1 MRTALARRGALLS
14 VAFAAVMLVT
24 AACGNDSSPSSSP
37 SGGGAKG
44 KITVGSAEFGESEI
58 IASMYSQALK
68 KAGYDVGEKF
78 KIGSRE
84 VYIKAIENGE
94 IDVVPEYIGT
104 LTEFFNAQFNGPDAP
119 NTKPLATTDVDKTYQ
134 AAKEL
139 VARKNL
145 TVLTPSKAADQNAFA
160 VTKNF
165 ADKNGLTK
173 PKLSDLTKLNG
184 QLTLGAGPECEKR
197 RFCLIG
203 LQQVY
208 GLRFKD
214 VKKLDSGGPKTIAAL
229 KDGSIDVGLV
239 FSSDGAVA
247 AENLVVLDDDKK
259 LQTTDNITALV
270 RNSVPQEARDTLDK
284 VDQALTTE
292 KLQELN
298 KKFSVDKED
307 AKDLAEQFLKDAH
320 LI

>member
-1 MRTALARRGALLS
+1 MCTALPRRGALLG
-14 VAFAAVMLVT
+14 VAFAAVMLLT
-24 AACGNDSSPSSSP
+24 AACGKSNPSPFP
-37 SGGGAKG
+37 TGGSKG
-44 KITVGSAEFGESEI
+44 KITVGSSNLGESEI
-58 IASMYSQALK
+58 IANMYSQALK

-78 KIGSRE
+78 RIGSRE

-94 IDVVPEYIGT
+94 IDVVPEYIGS
-104 LTEFFNAQFNGPDAP
+104 LAEFYNAQFNGPDAP
-119 NTKPLATTDVDKTYQ
+119 NTKPLATTDKNKTYQ
-134 AAKEL
+134 AVKEL
-139 VARKNL
+139 TARKNL
-145 TVLTPSKAADQNAFA
+145 TVLSPSEAADQNAFA
-160 VTKNF
+160 VTKAF
-165 ADKNGLTK
+165 AEKNGLNT
-173 PKLSDLTKLNG
+173 LSDLTKLNG

-197 RFCLIG
+197 RFCLVG

-214 VKKLDSGGPKTIAAL
+214 VKKLDSGGPETIAAL
-229 KDGSIDVGLV
+229 TDGSIDVGLV

-247 AENLVVLDDDKK
+247 AQNLGLLQDDKQ
-259 LQTTDNITALV
+259 LQTTDNIAALV
-270 RNSVPQEARDTLDK
+270 RNSVPQEARDILDK

-307 AKDLAEQFLKDAH
+307 AKDLAEQFLKDAQ

>member
-1 MRTALARRGALLS
+1 MRTALARRGALG

-24 AACGNDSSPSSSP
+24 AACGNDNSSSSSS
-37 SGGGAKG
+37 SGGESKG
-44 KITVGSAEFGESEI
+44 KVTVGSAEFGESEI

-68 KAGYDVGEKF
+68 KAGYDVAEKF

-84 VYIKAIENGE
+84 VYTKAIENGE

-104 LTEFFNAQFNGPDAP
+104 LTEFYNAQINGPNAP
-119 NTKPLATTDVDKTYQ
+119 DTKPLATADAEETYR
-134 AAKEL
+134 AGKEL
-139 VARKNL
+139 VARKKL
-145 TVLTPSKAADQNAFA
+145 TLLPPSKAADQNAFA
-160 VTKNF
+160 VTKDF
-165 ADKNGLTK
+165 ADKNDVST
-173 PKLSDLTKLNG
+173 LSDLAKRNG

-197 RFCLIG
+197 QFCLLG
-203 LQQVY
+203 LQRVY
-208 GLRFKD
+208 GLKFKD

-229 KDGSIDVGLV
+229 ADGSIDVGLV

-247 AENLVVLDDDKK
+247 AQNLVVLQDDKH
-259 LQTTDNITALV
+259 LQTADNIAALV
-270 RNSVPQEARDTLDK
+270 RNSVQQEARDVLDK

>member
-1 MRTALARRGALLS
+1 MRTALAPRGAL
-14 VAFAAVMLVT
+14 VGVVFAAVMLIT
-24 AACGNDSSPSSSP
+24 AACGNDNSSSSSSS
-37 SGGGAKG
+37 SGGGSKG
-44 KITVGSAEFGESEI
+44 KVTVGSAEFGESEI

-68 KAGYDVGEKF
+68 KAGYDVAEKF

-84 VYIKAIENGE
+84 VYIKAIEKGE

-104 LTEFFNAQFNGPDAP
+104 LTEFYNAQFNGPDAP

-134 AAKEL
+134 AVKGL

-160 VTKNF
+160 VTKEF
-165 ADKNGLTK
+165 ADKNSLTT
-173 PKLSDLTKLNG
+173 LSDLAKLNG
-184 QLTLGAGPECEKR
+184 QITLGAGPECEKR
-197 RFCLIG
+197 RFCLVG

-214 VKKLDSGGPKTIAAL
+214 VKKLDSGGIRTITAL
-229 KDGSIDVGLV
+229 TDGSIDVGLV

-247 AENLVVLDDDKK
+247 AQNLVVLQDDKK
-259 LQTTDNITALV
+259 LQTTDNIAALV
-270 RNSVPQEARDTLDK
+270 RNSVPQEARDVLDK

-307 AKDLAEQFLKDAH
+307 AKSLAEQFLKDAQ

>member
-1 MRTALARRGALLS
+1 MRTALARRGALLG
-14 VAFAAVMLVT
+14 VASAAVMLLT
-24 AACGNDSSPSSSP
+24 AACGNGDSSPSP
-37 SGGGAKG
+37 GGGSKG
-44 KITVGSAEFGESEI
+44 KITVGSADFGESEI
-58 IASMYSQALK
+58 IANMFSQALK
-68 KAGYDVGEKF
+68 KAGYDVAEKF

-84 VYIKAIENGE
+84 VYTKAIEKGE

-104 LTEFFNAQFNGPDAP
+104 LTEFYNAQFNGPDAP
-119 NTKPLATTDVDKTYQ
+119 NTKPLATVDVEKTYQ
-134 AAKEL
+134 AVKKL
-139 VARKNL
+139 TARKNL
-145 TVLTPSKAADQNAFA
+145 TVLTPSRAADQNAFA
-160 VTKNF
+160 VTKAF
-165 ADKNGLTK
+165 AEKNGLIT
-173 PKLSDLTKLNG
+173 LSDLTKLNG

-229 KDGSIDVGLV
+229 TDGSIDVGLV

-247 AENLVVLDDDKK
+247 AENLAVLQDDKQ
-259 LQTTDNITALV
+259 LQTTDNIAALV
-270 RNSVPQEARDTLDK
+270 RSSVPQEARDVLDK

>member
-1 MRTALARRGALLS
+1 MRTALARRGVLLG
-14 VAFAAVMLVT
+14 VASAVVVLLT
-24 AACGNDSSPSSSP
+24 ASCGGNDNKSSSS
-37 SGGGAKG
+37 SGGGGPKG
-44 KITVGSAEFGESEI
+44 KVTVGSADFGESEI
-58 IASMYSQALK
+58 IANMYSLALK

-84 VYIKAIENGE
+84 VYIKALENGE
-94 IDVVPEYIGT
+94 IDAVPEYIGT
-104 LTEFFNAQFNGPDAP
+104 LTEYYNAQFNGPDAP
-119 NTKPLATTDVDKTYQ
+119 NTKPLATADVDKTY
-134 AAKEL
+134 AALKQL

-145 TVLTPSKAADQNAFA
+145 VALAPSQAADQNAFA
-160 VTKNF
+160 VTKDF
-165 ADKNGLTK
+165 ADKNSLTT
-173 PKLSDLTKLNG
+173 LSDLTKLNG
-184 QLTLGAGPECEKR
+184 QITLGAGPECVKR

-208 GLRFKD
+208 GLKFKD

-229 KDGSIDVGLV
+229 GDKSIDVGLV

-247 AENLVVLDDDKK
+247 AQNLVILQDDKK

-270 RNSVPQEARDTLDK
+270 RSNVPQEARDILDK

-298 KKFSVDKED
+298 KKYSVDKED
-307 AKDLAEQFLKDAH
+307 AKDLAEQFLKDAN